1 MHCNKLIISNFHY
14 RSLHSSTY
22 RLVYLLAEVKK
33 FCPLSAMNHCGIGI
47 PDRMTKPRTKNGLL
61 ASLMSEA
68 RERFFGWYMVEQDL
82 VDIEEAGHEIP
93 LPIQLGGSGEQR
105 VVNCQRGLGQSP
117 GQKRIWCILFG
128 TEPIWWKKNS
138 VCLLMTILAQINHI
152 HFIKLHNNDIII
164 LS

>member
-1 MHCNKLIISNFHY
+1 LSSFSYQPLRY
-14 RSLHSSTY
+14 RH
-22 RLVYLLAEVKK
+22 
-33 FCPLSAMNHCGIGI
+33 
-47 PDRMTKPRTKNGLL
+47 PRQNDKAKNQEWFVGVFDV
-61 ASLMSEA
+61 
-68 RERFFGWYMVEQDL
+68 RGTGTFFGWYMVEQDL

-93 LPIQLGGSGEQR
+93 LPIRLGGSGEQR